1 MPRFN
6 QQGPMGEGPMTG
18 RKMGKCTNYG
28 EKIASTEEQLNENVE
43 IGGRGFGMRRGRCF
57 GQGRGFAGGEG
68 QGFGKGRGAGRGR
81 GRFGQGQGR
90 NRSGLTE

>member
-28 EKIASTEEQLNENVE
+28 ENSGSVEEQVNEN
-43 IGGRGFGMRRGRCF
+43 GGRRGRGFGMRRGRCAD
-57 GQGRGFAGGEG
+57 QGRG
-68 QGFGKGRGAGRGR
+68 GRGFVENESQECGKDAAQEEARAV
-81 GRFGQGQGR
+81 QDKA
-90 NRSGLTE
+90 EEE

>member
-28 EKIASTEEQLNENVE
+28 ENNSSAEQQVNENVDR
-43 IGGRGFGMRRGRCF
+43 GGRGFGMRGCRRGF
-57 GQGRGFAGGEG
+57 QDNDGQGQGRGF
-68 QGFGKGRGAGRGR
+68 GRGR
-81 GRFGQGQGR
+81 GRSVQGQGR
-90 NRSGLTE
+90 RRRGFSE